1 MNSLEKEL
9 TCLVFRTNLQSPEDV
24 EEISD
29 VLNAIDGLMDW
40 SVDLEDWEKVLRI
53 EGVDLDTSAIRKLL
67 FEMNVMISEMP
78 MD

>member
-9 TCLVFRTNLQSPEDV
+9 TFLVFRTNLQSPEDV